1 MPPSAGCLDFGGH
14 VSSNSGRLALSVRL
28 SLAAACFAT
37 VALGCR
43 AYPLPVW
50 PLAAALIAYAAAL
63 WRWPATFLLLLP
75 IVIPALD
82 LGLWTGWMVVG
93 ESDLFIL
100 VTLAVLLLRAPPQP
114 ADIAPGGCFRATL
127 LLLIVAYAV
136 STAIGLA
143 SPLGYTGHSDN
154 PFLRPDN
161 ALRLAKA
168 VTEALALLPF
178 IRQRQRTHQD
188 AVSLFARGMAAGL
201 AVVTV
206 EVLAERL
213 LFASILDTSTAYRV
227 AGPFSSMRV
236 GGGHI
241 GAYTALA
248 LPFALCL
255 FQLRRRWM
263 GGILAPLACLAGAYT
278 LAVTF
283 ARTGYAAG
291 AAAMTITGLGGL
303 WIAGRR
309 RMRWAAL
316 SIVPVVLVLAGLAAA
331 ADFTGMYH
339 RFADSETDLST
350 REQNWRAGL
359 AVRDRDISTDL
370 FGMGLGSYQRA
381 MLSRSPVNR
390 PSDLVLERDAD
401 GAYVS
406 MRVETPF
413 YLGQKITVPD
423 AGPWHLTFRSRSPD
437 GLTASALI
445 CDKVLLYSDN
455 CQSANTGSGV
465 ANQWTTVRAT
475 IPTDG
480 LGRRALFGLL
490 RRPVELSLFGRIGH
504 RIEVRDVSLTNDAG
518 RPMLVN
524 GDFRHGLDRWL
535 FTDDSHVS
543 WRILSQYLMLWFET
557 GILGL
562 AAFAAL
568 TGLALA
574 GGLRGLSGGAVTG
587 AAVAGSVVGFMIS
600 GLFDNVLEAPRV
612 ATLFFLVCW
621 CGLIHWE
628 TRPAERNG

>member
-1 MPPSAGCLDFGGH
+1 LCLVLAVWGCCL
-14 VSSNSGRLALSVRL
+14 
-28 SLAAACFAT
+28 
-37 VALGCR
+37 
-43 AYPLPVW
+43 YPLPAW
-50 PLAAALIAYAAAL
+50 PLAVALIAYAVAL
-63 WRWPATFLLLLP
+63 WRWPALFLLILP
-75 IVIPALD
+75 IVIPAFD

-93 ESDLFIL
+93 ESDFFIL
-100 VTLAVLLLRAPPQP
+100 TTLAVLLLRTPPRP
-114 ADIAPGGCFRATL
+114 TDIQLTGWPRTVL
-127 LLLIVAYAV
+127 LLLVATYAV
-136 STAIGLA
+136 STVIGLA

-168 VTEALALLPF
+168 VVEALALLPF
-178 IRQRQRTHQD
+178 IRRRQRTHHD
-188 AVSLFARGMAAGL
+188 AVSRFACGMAAGL
-201 AVVTV
+201 VVVTLQ
-206 EVLAERL
+206 VLAERL

-248 LPFALCL
+248 LPFTLCL
-255 FQLRRRWM
+255 FQLRPRWL
-263 GGILAPLACLAGAYT
+263 GAVLAPLACLAGAYT

-291 AAAMTITGLGGL
+291 AAAMAITGLGAL
-303 WIAGRR
+303 WVAGHR
-309 RMRWAAL
+309 RMRWAAIG
-316 SIVPVVLVLAGLAAA
+316 IVPVVLVLAALAAA

-339 RFADSETDLST
+339 RFADSGTDLST

-359 AVRDRDISTDL
+359 AVRDRDIPTAL
-370 FGMGLGSYQRA
+370 FGMGLGTYQRT
-381 MLSRSPVNR
+381 MLSRSKVNR
-390 PSDLVLERDAD
+390 PSDLVLDHDAA
-401 GAYVS
+401 GPYVS

-413 YLGQKITVPD
+413 YLGQKITVPE

-455 CQSANTGSGV
+455 CQSADTGS
-465 ANQWTTVRAT
+465 ASPNQWTTVRVTVPAT
-475 IPTDG
+475 G

-490 RRPVELSLFGRIGH
+490 RRPVEMSLFGRIGH
-504 RIEVRDVSLTNDAG
+504 RIEVRDISLTDDAG

-524 GDFRHGLDRWL
+524 GDFRRGLDRWL

-543 WRILSQYLMLWFET
+543 WRMLSQYLMLWFET
-557 GILGL
+557 GVLGL

-574 GGLRGLSGGAVTG
+574 GGLRGLSGGWVSG
-587 AAVAGSVVGFMIS
+587 AAVAGAVAGFMIS

-612 ATLFFLVCW
+612 AALFFLVCW

-628 TRPAERNG
+628 ARPIEPGG